1 MIPPFL
7 YPYFCIM
14 IILGVDPG
22 TLVTGYGV
30 LRIAAGGSY
39 TTIEYGTIESKRIAE
54 MPLRLETIF
63 SRLGAV
69 IERTR
74 PDEFAIE
81 TAFYDKSAQSAM
93 KLGQARGVAIVA
105 ARLGKLSVAE
115 YAPRV
120 IKKAV
125 TGNGNAS
132 KEQVEYMIRTM
143 LALKESERKLGD
155 AYDALAVALTHAM
168 RRSSGPAKARSWKD
182 FIEKNPERVKRS
194 DIQK

>member
-1 MIPPFL
+1 
-7 YPYFCIM
+7 M

-30 LRIAAGGSY
+30 VQVVTGGHY
-39 TTIEYGTIESKRIAE
+39 KTIEYGTIESKRIAE
-54 MPLRLETIF
+54 MSMRLEVIF
-63 SRLGAV
+63 TRLGAV
-69 IERTR
+69 IERTK
-74 PDEFAIE
+74 PDELAIE

-105 ARLGKLSVAE
+105 ARLGKLKVAE

-132 KEQVEYMIRTM
+132 KEQVEYMVRTM
-143 LALKESERKLGD
+143 LRLQEKERKLGD

-168 RRSSGPAKARSWKD
+168 RRSSGAAKERSWKD
-182 FIEKNPERVKRS
+182 YIEKNPERVKRR
-194 DIQK
+194 

>member
-1 MIPPFL
+1 
-7 YPYFCIM
+7 M
-14 IILGVDPG
+14 IILGIDPG

-30 LRIAAGGSY
+30 VHIAGPGKY
-39 TTIEYGTIESKRIAE
+39 KPIEYGTIESKRIAE
-54 MPLRLETIF
+54 MPVRLETIF
-63 SRLGAV
+63 TRLVAV
-69 IERTR
+69 IDRTR

-105 ARLGKLSVAE
+105 ARLGKLTVAE

-132 KEQVEYMIRTM
+132 KEQVEYMVRTM
-143 LALKESERKLGD
+143 LALRESERKLGD
-155 AYDALAVALTHAM
+155 AYDALAVAITHAM
-168 RRSSGPAKARSWKD
+168 RRSSGAAKGRSWKE
-182 FIEKNPERVKRS
+182 FIQKNPDRLK
-194 DIQK
+194 KK

>member
-1 MIPPFL
+1 
-7 YPYFCIM
+7 M

-30 LRIAAGGSY
+30 LRLTVGGKYS
-39 TTIEYGTIESKRIAE
+39 TIEYGTIESKRIAE

-63 SRLGAV
+63 TRLAAV
-69 IERTR
+69 IERTK

-81 TAFYDKSAQSAM
+81 TAFYGKSAQSAM

-105 ARLGKLSVAE
+105 ARLGRLVVAE

-132 KEQVEYMIRTM
+132 KEQVEYMVRKM
-143 LALKESERKLGD
+143 LVLDESERKLGD

-168 RRSSGPAKARSWKD
+168 RRSTGAAKDRSWKN
-182 FIEKNPERVKRS
+182 FIQKNPDRVK
-194 DIQK
+194 KK